1 MSDDVRAILSPE
13 ALAALRSG
21 FDPHLMGL
29 VATAKAASSYTDSR
43 GFIDGIGARYYVAGP
58 GADGPTSRVAPR
70 DRERTLIGI
79 LAAGNRPA
87 FALAVH
93 FYWGLMEGLDVDDI
107 ADTLLLTGAYAGVD
121 AFTNAAFTLGE
132 TLRLLA
138 TAVSEGPDAVT
149 SRALLPRIVSAF
161 RR

>member
-1 MSDDVRAILSPE
+1 MADVRTILSEE
-13 ALAALRSG
+13 ALASLRAA
-21 FDPHLMGL
+21 FDPALLGFA
-29 VATAKAASSYTDSR
+29 ATKRAAAPYTDAAP
-43 GFIDGIGARYYVAGP
+43 FIDAIGARYYVAGP
-58 GADGPTSRVAPR
+58 GASGPSSPVAPK

-93 FYWGLMEGLDVDDI
+93 VYWGLMEGLDVDDI
-107 ADTLLLTGAYAGVD
+107 ADTLLLAGAYAGVD

-132 TLRLLA
+132 TLELLA
-138 TAVSEGPDAVT
+138 GLAATPETARSAAV
-149 SRALLPRIVSAF
+149 LPRIIERF